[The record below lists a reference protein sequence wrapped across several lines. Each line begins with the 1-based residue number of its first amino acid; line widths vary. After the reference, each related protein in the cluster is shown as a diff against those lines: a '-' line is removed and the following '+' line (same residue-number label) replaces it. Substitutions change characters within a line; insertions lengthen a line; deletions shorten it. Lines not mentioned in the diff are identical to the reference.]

1 MSGVFIDVEEA
12 IIARLEAKLATLDR
26 VPKVYAAAD
35 LENAKDK
42 SQTANAVFVAYN
54 GITGLEQLKGAPHIV
69 TMTIEFIIWTV
80 TRSASRH
87 GSQQGTR
94 DNADPIL
101 EGIIKAL
108 AGWRPAAGLAPLEI
122 TETPGPAYGEG
133 FGYFPLSFNLR
144 RQVRGDI
151 T

>member
-1 MSGVFIDVEEA
+1 MTGTFIDVEEA
-12 IIARLEAKLATLDR
+12 IVTRLQTKLATLDR
-26 VPKVYAAAD
+26 VPKVYPAAD
-35 LENAKDK
+35 IENAKDK
-42 SQTANAVFVAYN
+42 SQVAAAVFVAYN
-54 GITGLEQLKGAPHIV
+54 GITGVEQLKGAPHIV
-69 TMTIEFIIWTV
+69 TLTQDFIIWTV

-94 DNADPIL
+94 ESADPIL

-108 AGWRPAAGLAPLEI
+108 AGWRPASGMPALEM

-133 FGYFPLSFNLR
+133 FGYFPLSFTMK

-151 T
+151 N